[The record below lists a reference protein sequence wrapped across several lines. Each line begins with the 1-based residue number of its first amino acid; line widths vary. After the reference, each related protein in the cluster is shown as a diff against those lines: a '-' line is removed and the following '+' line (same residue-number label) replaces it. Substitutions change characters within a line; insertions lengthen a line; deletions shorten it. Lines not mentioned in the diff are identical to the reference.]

1 MKKWYAVIGDPISHS
16 LSPFMHDTWFRD
28 NGIDA
33 SFIPV
38 HVEPSKL
45 KEAVESLKLLGASG
59 FNVTLPH
66 KQAIIPLLGGIED
79 TASVMDAVNTAVL
92 SGKGFSG
99 SNTDGDGFVESLKT
113 KNPSHE
119 AKILLVGAGGAA
131 RGISFALHRG
141 GFTDITITNRT
152 YRRAEELASESSS
165 RAMVKT
171 EAEENLGDFDIIIQ
185 TTSVGLA
192 ENEALPISLKNVK
205 PGALAADIVYNPIDT
220 PFLKAAEEK
229 GCETLNGVGMFVFQ
243 GALAFEKWTGIQPD
257 TEKMIQMITEKLGG
271 NHVNR

>member
-16 LSPFMHDTWFRD
+16 LSPVMHEMWFRE

-38 HVEPSKL
+38 QVEPLNL
-45 KEAVESLKLLGASG
+45 KEAVHSLQMLGASG

-66 KQAIIPLLGGIED
+66 KQAIIPLLDGIAD
-79 TASVMDAVNTAVL
+79 TASAMDAVNTVVR
-92 SGKGFSG
+92 SGKSFKGF
-99 SNTDGDGFVESLKT
+99 NTDGDGFVESLMT
-113 KNPSHE
+113 RNPSLE
-119 AKILLVGAGGAA
+119 AQILLVGAGGAA

-141 GFTDITITNRT
+141 GFKDITITNRT
-152 YRRAEELASESSS
+152 YRRAEELASESNCK
-165 RAMVKT
+165 AMVKA
-171 EAEENLGDFDIIIQ
+171 EAEEKLVDFDIIIQ

-192 ENEALPISLKNVK
+192 ENEALPISLQNVK
-205 PGALAADIVYNPIDT
+205 PGALAADIVYNPIET

-271 NHVNR
+271 TYVNR

>member
-66 KQAIIPLLGGIED
+66 KQAIIPLLGGIDD

-271 NHVNR
+271 NYVNR

>member
-66 KQAIIPLLGGIED
+66 KQAIIPLLGGIDD

-113 KNPSHE
+113 KNPGHE

-131 RGISFALHRG
+131 RGITFALHRG

>member
-16 LSPFMHDTWFRD
+16 LSPFMHDIWFRD

-66 KQAIIPLLGGIED
+66 KQAIIPLLGGIDD

-92 SGKGFSG
+92 SGKGYRG

-113 KNPSHE
+113 KNPGHE

-131 RGISFALHRG
+131 RGITFALHRG

-165 RAMVKT
+165 MAMVKT

-271 NHVNR
+271 NYVNR